1 MITGIHLVRSSWWKS
16 CGCTSRAAV
25 WHHRIHL
32 QGRGLFPSFMGA
44 DAATLSELHCF
55 TQPPPPPPLD
65 SVMISSANKIL
76 EAKGMI
82 YSNLCIKFCWHHSC
96 LHDHHSENKKTALQ
110 DHGEDGQEFTPT
122 QCSRA
127 QSYIAAL
134 QPIRGPANLGVTLL
148 LAASKRW

>member
-1 MITGIHLVRSSWWKS
+1 MFEAAGGNRVAALHVLLCDIIAYTYRGVVSFLLSW
-16 CGCTSRAAV
+16 V
-25 WHHRIHL
+25 
-32 QGRGLFPSFMGA
+32 QMQPLFQNFIASH
-44 DAATLSELHCF
+44 TH
-55 TQPPPPPPLD
+55 TPPPPLD

-82 YSNLCIKFCWHHSC
+82 HSILCMKFCWHHSC
-96 LHDHHSENKKTALQ
+96 LHDRHSENKKTALQ

-148 LAASKRW
+148 LAASKR